1 MYKVFV
7 PPPLLICTKICTKF
21 RTLYTNCTHPHA
33 HTGGSR
39 PLATRTRRAHP
50 GTCDAQYS
58 CKDMYEVV
66 RVARAFNPNFAT
78 NHLDPGFV
86 DAMAA
91 ITPLQVHG
99 LITSLKKELLSRSTS
114 RLRRMRRALIHRT
127 WTASPRPSSTGGART
142 ARRSLLGRLRRASSS
157 ASRRTK
163 LRASAFSPCED
174 HVWRGAAV
182 RTSRLFACC
191 SHAEVQSACSRLMLG
206 RVARAWWSHTRHV
219 RAPRHGVCNR

>member
-58 CKDMYEVV
+58 CKA
-66 RVARAFNPNFAT
+66 ARRRTCTAIRGGPRRAR
-78 NHLDPGFV
+78 LQPELRDQSPGPGV
-86 DAMAA
+86 CRR
-91 ITPLQVHG
+91 HG
-99 LITSLKKELLSRSTS
+99 RHHAPPGARPDHEPQRRSSRSTS

-157 ASRRTK
+157 ASRGTK
-163 LRASAFSPCED
+163 LRASAFPP
-174 HVWRGAAV
+174 
-182 RTSRLFACC
+182 L
-191 SHAEVQSACSRLMLG
+191 
-206 RVARAWWSHTRHV
+206 
-219 RAPRHGVCNR
+219 